1 MKNLLICSI
10 LLCFLISCSADSDLK
25 KSEINNSTSV
35 KSKTSLLSPENKAN
49 LFDSKGK
56 EYYDAL
62 TFYQEQN
69 QFPNSITEITD
80 QIRFVSSQFG
90 KGGVTSKSVI
100 SFNDTIVESI
110 MSDPDNSM
118 IQIVQGSLLGLAAKA
133 SLINFLQGLIAQ
145 RQLEFGITCNY
156 IVAYEDT
163 ILESNSMIE
172 DDKETILTI
181 TSISRYSLY
190 SESERKD
197 RDWEK
202 SAGNKMIQP
211 FFSNN
216 ETSII
221 SVIALLDKL
230 I

>member
-10 LLCFLISCSADSDLK
+10 SLCFLISCSADSDVK
-25 KSEINNSTSV
+25 TSEINDNVSSQ
-35 KSKTSLLSPENKAN
+35 SKILLFSPAKKTNP
-49 LFDSKGK
+49 FDSKGK

-62 TFYQEQN
+62 IVYQKQN
-69 QFPNSITEITD
+69 KFPNSITEITD
-80 QIRFVSSQFG
+80 QIRFVSSQFE
-90 KGGVTSKSVI
+90 KGRITSRSVI
-100 SFNDTIVESI
+100 SFNETIVASI
-110 MSDPDNSM
+110 MTDPDNSM
-118 IQIVQGSLLGLAAKA
+118 IQIVQSSLLGSAAKV
-133 SLINFLQGLIAQ
+133 SLINFLQDLIAQ
-145 RQLEFGITCNY
+145 RQLEFSIAYGY
-156 IVAYEDT
+156 IVAYEGT
-163 ILESNSMIE
+163 VLESVTMSE
-172 DDKETILTI
+172 DDKETILTV

-202 SAGNKMIQP
+202 SAGNRITKP

>member
-10 LLCFLISCSADSDLK
+10 SLCFLISCSADSDVNTF
-25 KSEINNSTSV
+25 EINDNVSSQ
-35 KSKTSLLSPENKAN
+35 SKILLFSPANKAN
-49 LFDSKGK
+49 PFDSKGK

-62 TFYQEQN
+62 IVYQKQN

-80 QIRFVSSQFG
+80 QIRFVSSQFE
-90 KGGVTSKSVI
+90 KGRITSRSVI
-100 SFNDTIVESI
+100 SFNETIVASI

-118 IQIVQGSLLGLAAKA
+118 IQIVQSSLLVSAAKA
-133 SLINFLQGLIAQ
+133 SLINFLQDLIAQ
-145 RQLEFGITCNY
+145 RQLEFSIAYGY

-163 ILESNSMIE
+163 VLESNTMSE
-172 DDKETILTI
+172 DDKETILTV

-202 SAGNKMIQP
+202 SAGNRIAKP